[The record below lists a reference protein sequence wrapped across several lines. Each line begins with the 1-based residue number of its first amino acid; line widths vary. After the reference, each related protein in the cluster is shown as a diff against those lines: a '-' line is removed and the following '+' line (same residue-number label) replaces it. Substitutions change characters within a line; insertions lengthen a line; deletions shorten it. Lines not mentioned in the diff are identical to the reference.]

1 MNDVPAG
8 ICRGVSRVY
17 QAADSYVQA
26 LDHVDAEFRPG
37 MMTALVGPSGSGKS
51 SLLRILSGLDRP
63 TYGSVEVSGVKL
75 SDMRAAARRRAR
87 KRLVGYVFQRP
98 SENLISYLDLRDHMT
113 LAAQMRG
120 GIPKDEIAE
129 VLDLLGIAALA
140 GHRPEEL
147 SGGEQQRLAFA
158 QAAVGAPPI
167 LVADEPTAE
176 LDHASAAALLEVVG
190 HIAKRGTAVI
200 FATHDPV
207 VAERADETI
216 RLESGRR
223 VG

>member
-1 MNDVPAG
+1 MSEAPAG

-26 LDHVDAEFRPG
+26 LDHVDAEFHTG
-37 MMTALVGPSGSGKS
+37 VMTALVGPSGSGKS
-51 SLLRILSGLDRP
+51 SLLRILSGIDRP
-63 TYGSVEVSGVKL
+63 SFGEVEVGGVAI
-75 SDMRAAARRRAR
+75 SDLRKGARRRAR

-98 SENLISYLDLRDHMT
+98 SENLISYLSLREHMT

-120 GIPKDEIAE
+120 GVGTREIIHL
-129 VLDLLGIAALA
+129 LDLLGIAHLR
-140 GHRPEEL
+140 GHHPDEL

-158 QAAVGAPPI
+158 QAALGAPPL

-176 LDHASAAALLEVVG
+176 LDHASAAALLEVVER
-190 HIAKRGTAVI
+190 IAERGTAVV

-207 VAERADETI
+207 VAERAGVTI

-223 VG
+223 VE